1 MEEQKRKVGRPK
13 KDVNDLKCERVEIR
27 LPSSLSTRLTNYC
40 RRNGISMGEA
50 LRQGFEKLFKDEH
63 TD

>member
-1 MEEQKRKVGRPK
+1 MKQENRKVGRPK
-13 KDVNDLKCERVEIR
+13 KEIKDLYSERLEIK

-40 RRNGISMGEA
+40 QRNGISMAEA